1 MHLTGGTGQ
10 YTTIEALS
18 SRCKTQAFRCF
29 RLPLPLP
36 PTISVGG
43 SGSFRCFRFPLPLP
57 PTISVGGSGL
67 PLLPPSAA
75 LASHSEPWASSAWL
89 PALASH
95 YLSGRLGLLA
105 LIMSG
110 CTRFCVKHGQST
122 VTRKASA
129 MNCYKMNT
137 ECHSQACVLE
147 RQPGG
152 THRKSPGPTVAMKN
166 SSCSAACWTSSS
178 VASTTNCDNLTV
190 SIFCLERGVF
200 SNSLSGVQMLI
211 RRVPETMNLIMGQ
224 SAASNF
230 AMKLWFAATPSKV
243 GAIALETPSGHS
255 GGLVSSGPQ

>member
-10 YTTIEALS
+10 YTTIEAFRCFRLPLPQAPSAASAFRCPCLPLS
-18 SRCKTQAFRCF
+18 QWEAQAFRCF

-36 PTISVGG
+36 PTE
-43 SGSFRCFRFPLPLP
+43 
-57 PTISVGGSGL
+57 T
-67 PLLPPSAA
+67 
-75 LASHSEPWASSAWL
+75 WASSAWL

-110 CTRFCVKHGQST
+110 CTRFCVKNGQST
-122 VTRKASA
+122 VTRKVSA
-129 MNCYKMNT
+129 MNCYKMST
-137 ECHSQACVLE
+137 ECHSQACMLE

-152 THRKSPGPTVAMKN
+152 TYRKSPGPTVARKN

-211 RRVPETMNLIMGQ
+211 RHVPETMNLIMGQ

-230 AMKLWFAATPSKV
+230 AMKLWFAATPSKA